1 MKKQLAA
8 LLCGTM
14 LMTAALSGCT
24 MNSPVEG
31 KAETTTAAK
40 TADETE
46 KGSTADGM
54 ADGGSGSAEVAVQK
68 AKIGLLAPTL
78 QTEFF
83 INIDDGLKKECEA
96 RGWDYVAVS
105 FDNDSATAVTSIEN
119 LVTGKCD
126 VIVAMVSDESCDD
139 ALKKAQEAGVKII
152 ECGVQ
157 TEVFDVCLNTDQ
169 YMIGKEIG
177 TMAGEWINSTLDG
190 KGKVVVY
197 TTFQNTDMQNRGN
210 GIQDLSLI
218 HI

>member
-139 ALKKAQEAGVKII
+139 ALKKA
-152 ECGVQ
+152 
-157 TEVFDVCLNTDQ
+157 
-169 YMIGKEIG
+169 
-177 TMAGEWINSTLDG
+177 
-190 KGKVVVY
+190 
-197 TTFQNTDMQNRGN
+197 
-210 GIQDLSLI
+210 
-218 HI
+218 

>member
-96 RGWDYVAVS
+96 
-105 FDNDSATAVTSIEN
+105 
-119 LVTGKCD
+119 
-126 VIVAMVSDESCDD
+126 
-139 ALKKAQEAGVKII
+139 
-152 ECGVQ
+152 
-157 TEVFDVCLNTDQ
+157 
-169 YMIGKEIG
+169 
-177 TMAGEWINSTLDG
+177 
-190 KGKVVVY
+190 
-197 TTFQNTDMQNRGN
+197 
-210 GIQDLSLI
+210 
-218 HI
+218 